1 MAEKARGRA
10 RLSRR
15 GIVGIVAALALA
27 AIGLTTVT
35 VSTAAAPPTNS
46 VAPAVT
52 GAAQQGQTLT
62 TTTGTWALGTGGT
75 GPITYEYAWQRCN
88 PDVTGCA
95 DIGGATSATYTL
107 GSADVGNVIRSRV
120 TATDISAT
128 GGTSAPQASAATST
142 VTAATSLAPA
152 NTTPPTITGTP
163 ANGQTLSAVDGQ
175 WTGATPITFSY
186 VWQLCDATGAGCLPI
201 TGATAKTYLLTSST
215 VGKTLRVQVTA
226 ANANGTRVSTS
237 VPTAVVSSTPTTLVK
252 LANGVTSIDASEVAL
267 PARLILSK
275 FRVQQTQ
282 PLHTR
287 APFRVTFTVTDTRG
301 YVVRNALVYL
311 IGLPYNRIQTVPE
324 LKTGQ
329 DGTATFTLTPTSLQP
344 LKVGARLVIFG
355 RARVEGDSLLAGAST
370 RRLVEV
376 VFGAPR

>member
-1 MAEKARGRA
+1 
-10 RLSRR
+10 
-15 GIVGIVAALALA
+15 VLA
-27 AIGLTTVT
+27 AIGLTTVAT
-35 VSTAAAPPTNS
+35 SVAAPDPVNT
-46 VAPAVT
+46 VAPSVT
-52 GAAQQGQTLT
+52 GAAQQGQQLT
-62 TTTGTWALGTGGT
+62 SSTGTWTSATT
-75 GPITYEYAWQRCN
+75 IQYTYQWQRCN

-95 DIGGATSATYTL
+95 DIGGATQATYTL
-107 GSADVGNVIRSRV
+107 GSADAGNVVRSVV
-120 TATDISAT
+120 TATNAT
-128 GGTSAPQASAATST
+128 GAASQASAATST

-201 TGATAKTYLLTSST
+201 TGATAKTYLLTTSA

-226 ANANGTRVSTS
+226 ANSNGTRAATS
-237 VPTAVVSSTPTTLVK
+237 VPTAVVAGTPTTLVK
-252 LANGVTSIDASEVAL
+252 LANGTTSIDASEVSL

-275 FRVQQTQ
+275 FRVQQSQ

-287 APFRVTFTVTDTRG
+287 APFRVIFTVTDTRG

-311 IGLPYNRIQTVPE
+311 IGLPYNRIQTAPE
-324 LKTGQ
+324 QRTGQ
-329 DGTATFTLTPTSLQP
+329 DGIATFTLTPTSLQP

>member
-1 MAEKARGRA
+1 M
-10 RLSRR
+10 
-15 GIVGIVAALALA
+15 
-27 AIGLTTVT
+27 
-35 VSTAAAPPTNS
+35 
-46 VAPAVT
+46 
-52 GAAQQGQTLT
+52 
-62 TTTGTWALGTGGT
+62 
-75 GPITYEYAWQRCN
+75 
-88 PDVTGCA
+88 
-95 DIGGATSATYTL
+95 
-107 GSADVGNVIRSRV
+107 
-120 TATDISAT
+120 
-128 GGTSAPQASAATST
+128 
-142 VTAATSLAPA
+142 
-152 NTTPPTITGTP
+152 
-163 ANGQTLSAVDGQ
+163 
-175 WTGATPITFSY
+175 
-186 VWQLCDATGAGCLPI
+186 
-201 TGATAKTYLLTSST
+201 
-215 VGKTLRVQVTA
+215 QVTA

-252 LANGVTSIDASEVAL
+252 LANGVTSIDASEVTL

>member
-1 MAEKARGRA
+1 MRQHQRRDLGHVHA
-10 RLSRR
+10 RLRRREQRRPFRRHGHRHDGCSQSGISRDVDR
-15 GIVGIVAALALA
+15 HGRHEPRAGEHHAADDHR
-27 AIGLTTVT
+27 
-35 VSTAAAPPTNS
+35 N
-46 VAPAVT
+46 
-52 GAAQQGQTLT
+52 
-62 TTTGTWALGTGGT
+62 
-75 GPITYEYAWQRCN
+75 
-88 PDVTGCA
+88 
-95 DIGGATSATYTL
+95 
-107 GSADVGNVIRSRV
+107 
-120 TATDISAT
+120 
-128 GGTSAPQASAATST
+128 
-142 VTAATSLAPA
+142 
-152 NTTPPTITGTP
+152 P

-186 VWQLCDATGAGCLPI
+186 LWQLCDSTGAGCLPI
-201 TGATAKTYLLTSST
+201 TGATAKTYLLTSSA

-226 ANANGTRVSTS
+226 ANSNGTRASTS

-275 FRVQQTQ
+275 FRVQQSQ

-324 LKTGQ
+324 QKTGQ

>member
-15 GIVGIVAALALA
+15 GIAGIVAALALA
-27 AIGLTTVT
+27 AIGLTTVASS
-35 VSTAAAPPTNS
+35 VAAPDPVNT
-46 VAPAVT
+46 VAPSVT
-52 GAAQQGQTLT
+52 GAAQQGQQLT
-62 TTTGTWALGTGGT
+62 SSTGTWTSGNP
-75 GPITYEYAWQRCN
+75 PIQYTYQWQRCN

-95 DIGGATSATYTL
+95 NISGATSATYTL
-107 GSADVGNVIRSRV
+107 GSADVSSVVRSVV
-120 TATDISAT
+120 TATDTT
-128 GGTSAPQASAATST
+128 GAASQASAATST

-186 VWQLCDATGAGCLPI
+186 LWQLCDSTGAGCLPI
-201 TGATAKTYLLTSST
+201 TGATAKTYLLTSSA

-226 ANANGTRVSTS
+226 ANSNGTRASTS

-275 FRVQQTQ
+275 FRVQQSQ

-324 LKTGQ
+324 QKTGQ

>member
-1 MAEKARGRA
+1 M
-10 RLSRR
+10 
-15 GIVGIVAALALA
+15 
-27 AIGLTTVT
+27 
-35 VSTAAAPPTNS
+35 
-46 VAPAVT
+46 T

-62 TTTGTWALGTGGT
+62 TTNGTWTNGVGGT
-75 GPITYEYAWQRCN
+75 GTITYEIAWQRCN

-95 DIGGATSATYTL
+95 DISGATTHSYTL
-107 GSADVGNVIRSRV
+107 GAADVGSVVRSTV
-120 TATDISAT
+120 KATDTS
-128 GGTSAPQASAATST
+128 GTSDPQASAATST

-201 TGATAKTYLLTSST
+201 TGATAKTYVLTTSA

-226 ANANGTRVSTS
+226 ANAHGTRASTS
-237 VPTAVVSSTPTTLVK
+237 VPTAVVAGTPTTLVK
-252 LANGVTSIDASEVAL
+252 LANGATSIDASEVSL

-275 FRVQQTQ
+275 FRVQQSQ

-324 LKTGQ
+324 QKTGQ

>member
-15 GIVGIVAALALA
+15 GLAGIVATLVLA
-27 AIGLTTVT
+27 AIGLTTVAT
-35 VSTAAAPPTNS
+35 SVAAPDPVNT
-46 VAPAVT
+46 VAPSVT

-62 TTTGTWALGTGGT
+62 TTNGTWTDANVNA
-75 GPITYEYAWQRCN
+75 IVYTYHWQRCN

-95 DIGGATSATYTL
+95 NIGGATSATYTL
-107 GSADVGNVIRSRV
+107 GSADVGSVVRSVV
-120 TATDISAT
+120 TATGTT
-128 GGTSAPQASAATST
+128 GAADQPSAASPT
-142 VTAATSLAPA
+142 VTAAASLAPA
-152 NTTPPTITGTP
+152 NTVPATITGTP

-201 TGATAKTYLLTSST
+201 TGATAKTYPLTSST

-252 LANGVTSIDASEVAL
+252 LANGVTSIDASEVTL